1 MVKLAIIGLGAV
13 TNNMHLPAYA
23 QLKDC
28 VQVVGSCDVSA
39 ATRVAMA
46 HKWALSQVFDNPEE
60 MLKKTRPDIVA
71 ICTPPA
77 LHCEQT
83 LLALRFGCHV
93 FCEKPLAE
101 NLAQADAMIAAAEG
115 AARLIV
121 VNNQFPCMNI
131 HRTAKETIGSPEFGR
146 LLFLY
151 AWQTFRPTEATE
163 HGWRGQMER
172 RLGFEFGIHV
182 FDLARYFFDDEPT
195 RVYAVM
201 PQPIPGG
208 PADVLNIVSLE
219 FADGRAAAI
228 VLDRLS
234 KGPERYLNMRLDG
247 EFAAIQTAIGGQVRF
262 EIGLHTRERKP
273 FAGLHFVK
281 GGRALLQNGN
291 YSRVL
296 AQDDLNPFARATAVH
311 LRNFVR
317 ALEQGELPRGH
328 AAENRHSL
336 AIVCA
341 AYDSAA
347 TGQPAEMRLYA
358 PAKPAPC

>member
-13 TNNMHLPAYA
+13 TNHMHLPAYA
-23 QLKDC
+23 RLKDC
-28 VQVVGSCDVSA
+28 VQVVGGCDVSA
-39 ATRVAMA
+39 ERRVAMA
-46 HKWALSQVFDNPEE
+46 RKWALSQVFDNPEE
-60 MLKKTRPDIVA
+60 MLEKTRPDIVA

-77 LHCEQT
+77 LHCAQT
-83 LLALRFGCHV
+83 LLALGFGCHV

-101 NLAQADAMIAAAEG
+101 SLSQADAMIATAER

-121 VNNQFPCMNI
+121 VNNQYPCMNI
-131 HRTAKETIGSPEFGR
+131 HRTAKETIGAPEFGR
-146 LLFLY
+146 LLFLH

-163 HGWRGQMER
+163 RGWRGQMER

-201 PQPIPGG
+201 PQPIPGVHT
-208 PADVLNIVSLE
+208 DVVNIVSLE
-219 FADGRAAAI
+219 FADGRAASI

-247 EFAAIQTAIGGQVRF
+247 EFAAIQTSIGGQVRF
-262 EIGLHTRERKP
+262 ELGLHTKERKP
-273 FAGLHFVK
+273 FAGFHFVK
-281 GGRALLQNGN
+281 GGRALLQNGTD
-291 YSRVL
+291 SRVL
-296 AQDDLNPFARATAVH
+296 AKDDINPFAGATAVH

-317 ALEQGELPRGH
+317 ALGHGELPRGH

-336 AIVCA
+336 AIVFA

-347 TGQPAEMRLYA
+347 TGQPVEMRLYT
-358 PAKPAPC
+358 PARLASC